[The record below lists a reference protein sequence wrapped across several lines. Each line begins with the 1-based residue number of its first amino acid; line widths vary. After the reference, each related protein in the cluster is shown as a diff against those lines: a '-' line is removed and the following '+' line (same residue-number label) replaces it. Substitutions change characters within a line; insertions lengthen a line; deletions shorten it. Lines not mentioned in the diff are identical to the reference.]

1 MTFTDMMLILF
12 GVLVFLIGLIIV
24 LVFLVERHD
33 PNFFV
38 APYEDDELRFD
49 EEDYEA

>member
-1 MTFTDMMLILF
+1 MTLTDMLLLLF
-12 GVLVFLIGLIIV
+12 LTLVFIIAAIVV

-49 EEDYEA
+49 REDYEI